1 MQKEQLQ
8 FTTPLNKEIQFGI
21 LSKVLPTE
29 GNLAWEYNPFRNYRL
44 SEGKYYFRDKFF
56 NTKELLEELDALNKV
71 YYNNGYINIEKG
83 KFAINNVKY
92 TIHRGK
98 EGINLTNKFGKSIVL
113 EKNKFVIDGVEYTLI
128 EITQD
133 FINAELIDWQYFHYS
148 STFLNGIKEKEQEP
162 QFYAPNQLVDFD
174 TDELQFDINHPVDI
188 LPQYS
193 YDGSV
198 NLILNDGKNIPRLIN
213 SRFTPIGRNKYKI
226 QDRKGN
232 NDTNIYD
239 QGSQFDLD
247 TSLYKT
253 YVSIPK
259 LEFIN
264 VYQSGNM
271 SVGNYHFYFRYVDAD
286 GNETDFVAESGVV
299 SVFKGNTLKTI
310 NSGLMDENAY
320 KSVKFLL
327 SNVDSA
333 YQYVNVYYTKSTSN
347 IYEPSVV
354 KAYKIKQKYPVNNS
368 LICQVYITGNEEV
381 EEIPLSDINPF
392 YQISQNVQTQADCQ
406 NMLFF
411 GNIQNQNINYD
422 ELSDLS
428 LRFCAFPDCSKS
440 YEGVSQDYDAPVQN
454 TYSDPKFIYNFVGY
468 QNHEIYRFGVVY
480 LMNDGSLSPVF
491 NIRGMYFSESN
502 PSYTSF
508 KIEEER
514 EGIIQRLK
522 ISFNEDTG
530 IIYKSDGS
538 TTNATEII
546 ENAFGVTRIHIG
558 ESEFERVIGIK
569 IGIDSECTSTLLP
582 HLKALNVKGLFFV
595 RQKRIP
601 IRLCQAFVTGVDSE
615 ANVPLLYSDEID
627 MTSASKDD
635 VESGSRYITERFLND
650 SLELVQD
657 VESRFYAVRQKAVG
671 KYGAFC
677 PEYDVN
683 GPYLNNLFCGDEYIV
698 QQATN
703 QAGLQQSSIEPRH
716 FYVNNYTPIA
726 SNSYYKTRILGV
738 EDNTKLVA
746 IGSKMFSARAG
757 EAEEAKYFEY
767 ITTKIK
773 VEEANNILRGVYGPY
788 LALDG
793 YNIPGTIVNIYIN
806 DYIDM
811 DIISQFKLRYV
822 DKAPYYAISDRV
834 AISDFE
840 NEKVMYRGDSYIC
853 TFTHRV
859 NRNFQDPSAP
869 MNDQIVDPDCW
880 KDNFKMEDGV
890 LKSEEAQKINL
901 GDLNAVQLGTWVTFK
916 LVSSINLN
924 IRTLDDSIPDEI
936 ALTGHARGFYPYDG
950 MCVDGPYKTPEA
962 LCYNKGFD
970 KSVSERWNYE
980 VPDVPFIKNEFS
992 NRIAYSDVAVN
1003 DAFRNGFRTFQGTS
1017 YRDYPKTYGS
1027 ITKLIELNGQ
1037 LLCVFEHGVALLPIR
1052 ERTLTGQGAGG
1063 NVYINTNN
1071 VLPETMN
1078 VLSDTFGSQWKD
1090 SIIQTPQGVYG
1101 VDTVAKKIWKATGD
1115 SFKIISDFA
1124 IQEFLNNNISLTER
1138 ELDPIIGIRNVKS
1151 HYNKYKQ
1158 DIMFTFYDNLYG
1170 FEEKVWNICF
1180 NELLNKWITFYSW
1193 VPSYSENIY
1202 NQYFSFDRNT
1212 SKWITKLGV
1221 SKTGNSFSDGVT
1233 LSENIIKNNLTKGQ
1247 LVGILDL
1254 ANRTLPNGDN
1264 IEVIKH
1270 FELVRDNFRNW
1281 EKFEI
1286 KDTGQKDS
1294 EKHPIYGLYLK
1305 VPATDLCSE
1314 FYERRVDK
1322 QVIYSDTINSE
1333 SDIQNWKNQI
1343 VLQSKG
1349 KIYKDERGRR
1359 KWLQHDN
1366 QINGST
1372 PVYLLNIRCNI
1383 EVIDHNS
1390 IPTLAEAYNNN
1401 LSSVDAGYYES
1412 VVAVTTKYNMQFL
1425 TTDFWKHG
1433 QAGIIN
1439 IADKI
1444 FPTYWYGK
1452 QHPFEFECVVTGDP
1466 RQHKIFDNL
1475 ELIGNKTAPESFHY
1489 EIIGEC
1495 YDFAKDKK
1503 NMYIRQEA
1511 TKELYQ
1517 YNGSDILYNSD
1528 YKDLEPTEHKRIEV
1542 VDPITKMITLSP
1554 KYDRSTLLPL
1564 YYSRQ
1569 DTFNEVEDYYRSKTS
1584 PNKDY
1589 SKLAGAEIVRY
1600 ENLNEYRIWNH
1611 TKAVDVNSP
1620 GGRMR
1625 GNMQYK
1631 EDKWDVQINPINIVY
1646 CNEPAWDSN
1655 PGTYNGVTVHYKG
1668 QENLVPI
1675 ELGQSPIPNDVKD
1688 FKNIEVPENYERS
1701 IVVWNWEEDRMK
1713 ESKLKDKFVK
1723 IRVRYTGDEL
1733 ALIAALKTNYSI
1745 SIS

>member
-1 MQKEQLQ
+1 MKSGTLE
-8 FTTPLNKEIQFGI
+8 FVSPLKDDIKFGI

-44 SEGKYYFRDKFF
+44 SEGKYYFRNKFF
-56 NTKELLEELDALNKV
+56 NKAELEEEIGKQISTDDNIKDWSD
-71 YYNNGYINIEKG
+71 YYQSDS
-83 KFAINNVKY
+83 
-92 TIHRGK
+92 
-98 EGINLTNKFGKSIVL
+98 LP
-113 EKNKFVIDGVEYTLI
+113 
-128 EITQD
+128 
-133 FINAELIDWQYFHYS
+133 
-148 STFLNGIKEKEQEP
+148 NGIKQGEEQEP
-162 QFYAPNQLVDFD
+162 EFYDVNQLVDFD
-174 TDELQFDINHPVDI
+174 TDELSFDINHPVDI

-239 QGSQFDLD
+239 QGSQFNLD

-253 YVSIPK
+253 YVTIPK

-286 GNETDFVAESGVV
+286 GNETDFVAESGLV

-327 SNVDSA
+327 NNVDSA
-333 YQYVNVYYTKSTSN
+333 YQYVSVYYTKSTAN
-347 IYEPSVV
+347 INEMAVT
-354 KAYKIKQKYPVNNS
+354 KAYKIKQKYLVNNS
-368 LICQVYITGNEEV
+368 LTCQIYVTGNEEV
-381 EEIPLSDINPF
+381 DEIPLSDINPF
-392 YQISQNVQTQADCQ
+392 YQISQNVQTQTSCQ

-411 GNIQNQNINYD
+411 GNIQNQNIDYD

-428 LRFCAFPDCSKS
+428 LRFQAQPIPAKS
-440 YEGVSQDYDAPVQN
+440 YNKVSQDYDDDITN
-454 TYSDPKFIYNFVGY
+454 TYSNPRFIYNFVGY

-491 NIRGMYFSESN
+491 NIRGMYFSQDSSN
-502 PSYTSF
+502 YTQF
-508 KIEEER
+508 KISEEKD
-514 EGIIQRLK
+514 GIQQRVK
-522 ISFNEDTG
+522 IAFNEDTG
-530 IIYKSDGS
+530 VLYKSGS
-538 TTNATEII
+538 SSDSAENL
-546 ENAFGVTRIHIG
+546 ENAFGVTRVHIN
-558 ESEFERVIGIK
+558 ESEFQNIIGIR
-569 IGIDSECTSTLLP
+569 IDIDSSCKQDLLP
-582 HLKALNVKGLFFV
+582 ALQKLNVKGLFFV

-601 IRLCQAFVTGVDSE
+601 LRLCQAFVTGVDPE
-615 ANVPLLYSDEID
+615 ANTPLLYSQDIED
-627 MTSASKDD
+627 MSSSSKDGID
-635 VESGSRYITERFLND
+635 GDRYITERFLND
-650 SLELVQD
+650 DLELVHD
-657 VESRFYAVRQKAVG
+657 IESRFYAVKPKAIG

-683 GPYLNNLFCGDEYIV
+683 SPYLNNLFCGDEYIV
-698 QQATN
+698 QQTT
-703 QAGLQQSSIEPRH
+703 QQKGLQQSPMEPRH
-716 FYVNNYTPIA
+716 FFVNEYNQT
-726 SNSYYKTRILGV
+726 SSDSFYKTRILGV
-738 EDNTKLVA
+738 EDNVKLVA
-746 IGSKMFSARAG
+746 IGTKMFSARAG

-767 ITTKIK
+767 ITAKTK
-773 VEEANNILRGVYGPY
+773 VSEANNLLRGVYGPY
-788 LALDG
+788 LAFDG

-806 DYIDM
+806 DYMDM
-811 DIISQFKLRYV
+811 DLISQFKLRYV
-822 DKAPYYAISDRV
+822 DKSPYYAITDRV
-834 AISDFE
+834 AIGDFE
-840 NEKVMYRGDSYIC
+840 DGTVAYRGDSYIC

-869 MNDQIVDPDCW
+869 INDQIVDPDCW
-880 KDNFKMEDGV
+880 KDNFEMEDGV
-890 LKSEEAQKINL
+890 LKSDEAAKINL
-901 GDLNAVQLGTWVTFK
+901 GDLNAVQLGTWVTFS
-916 LVSSINLN
+916 LISSINLN
-924 IRTLDDSIPDEI
+924 IRTLDDSIPDET
-936 ALTGHARGFYPYDG
+936 ALTGHPRGFFPYDG
-950 MCVDGPYKTPEA
+950 MCTDGPYKTPES

-992 NRIAYSDVAVN
+992 NRIAYSDVAVS
-1003 DAFRNGFRTFQGTS
+1003 DAFKNGFRTFQGTS

-1037 LLCVFEHGVALLPIR
+1037 LLCIFEHGVALLPVR
-1052 ERTLTGQGAGG
+1052 ERTLTGEGAGG

-1090 SIIQTPQGVYG
+1090 SIIQTPSGVYG
-1101 VDTVAKKIWKATGD
+1101 VDTVARKVWKATGD

-1138 ELDPIIGIRNVKS
+1138 ELEPIIGVRNVKA
-1151 HYNKYKQ
+1151 HYNRYKQ
-1158 DIMFTFYDNLYG
+1158 DVMFTFYDNLYG

-1180 NELLNKWITFYSW
+1180 NELMNKWITFYSW

-1212 SKWITKLGV
+1212 SKWITKLGL
-1221 SKTGNSFSDGVT
+1221 SKSGNSFSDGVT
-1233 LSENIIKNNLTKGQ
+1233 LSENIISNNLGKGQ
-1247 LVGILDL
+1247 LIGVLDL
-1254 ANRTLPNGDN
+1254 ANRTLPQGDN
-1264 IEVIKH
+1264 IKVVKSY
-1270 FELVRDNFRNW
+1270 ELVRDNFKNW
-1281 EKFEI
+1281 EKF
-1286 KDTGQKDS
+1286 KVKQTGQTDS
-1294 EKHPIYGLYLK
+1294 IGNPIWGLYLK
-1305 VPATDLCSE
+1305 DNIDAVDLCSE
-1314 FYERRVDK
+1314 FYERRINNNA
-1322 QVIYSDTINSE
+1322 IYSDSVNTDSAIA
-1333 SDIQNWKNQI
+1333 NWKENI
-1343 VLQSKG
+1343 VLKQRG

-1359 KWLQHDN
+1359 KWLKKEN

-1383 EVIDHNS
+1383 QVIDSNS

-1401 LSSVDAGYYES
+1401 LSAVDAGYYES
-1412 VVAVTTKYNMQFL
+1412 AVAVTTKYNMQFL

-1433 QAGIIN
+1433 QAGIVD

-1452 QHPFEFECVVTGDP
+1452 QHPFEFECVVAGDP

-1475 ELIGNKTAPESFHY
+1475 ELVGNKTAPESFHY

-1517 YNGSDILYNSD
+1517 YNGSDILFNSD
-1528 YKDLEPTEHKRIEV
+1528 YKDLESEHRRIQV
-1542 VDPITKMITLSP
+1542 VDPVTKMITLSP
-1554 KYDRSTLLPL
+1554 NYDRSTLLPL

-1569 DTFNEVEDYYRSKTS
+1569 DTFNEVEDYYRSRTS

-1589 SKLAGAEIVRY
+1589 SKLSGAEIVRY

-1611 TKAVDVNSP
+1611 AKAVDVNDP

-1646 CNEPAWDSN
+1646 CNEPAWDADA
-1655 PGTYNGVTVHYKG
+1655 GTYKDVQVYFKG
-1668 QENLVPI
+1668 ESDLVPI
-1675 ELGQSPIPNDVKD
+1675 ELRQSPIPDDVKD
-1688 FKNIEVPENYERS
+1688 YENIDVPTDNKRG
-1701 IVVWNWEEDRMK
+1701 IVIWNWEENKMK

-1733 ALIAALKTNYSI
+1733 ALITALKTNYSI

>member
-1 MQKEQLQ
+1 MNKTEKLT
-8 FTTPLNKEIQFGI
+8 FTPPLEKEIQFSI

-44 SEGKYYFRDKFF
+44 SEKKYYFRDKFF
-56 NTKELLEELDALNKV
+56 NKEELEKELGTTISDSESVKDWSA
-71 YYNNGYINIEKG
+71 YYQND
-83 KFAINNVKY
+83 
-92 TIHRGK
+92 
-98 EGINLTNKFGKSIVL
+98 NLP
-113 EKNKFVIDGVEYTLI
+113 
-128 EITQD
+128 
-133 FINAELIDWQYFHYS
+133 
-148 STFLNGIKEKEQEP
+148 NGIKKGEEQEP
-162 QFYAPNQLVDFD
+162 ILYDENQLVDFD
-174 TDELQFDINHPVDI
+174 TDELHFDVNHPVDI

-232 NDTNIYD
+232 NDANIYD
-239 QGSQFDLD
+239 QGPQFDLD

-253 YVSIPK
+253 YTSIPK

-271 SVGNYHFYFRYVDAD
+271 SIGNYHFYFRYVDAD
-286 GNETDFVAESGVV
+286 SNETDFVAESGLV

-327 SNVDSA
+327 NNVDSA
-333 YQYVNVYYTKSTSN
+333 YQYVSVYYTKSTSN
-347 IYEPSVV
+347 IHEPSIVR
-354 KAYKIKQKYPVNNS
+354 AYKIKQKYPVNNS

-411 GNIQNQNINYD
+411 GNIQNQNLNYD

-428 LRFCAFPDCSKS
+428 LRFCATPDCSKS
-440 YEGVSQDYDAPVQN
+440 YNVVSQNYDGTVQN
-454 TYSDPKFIYNFVGY
+454 TYSDPRFIYNFVGY
-468 QNHEIYRFGVVY
+468 QNNEIYRFGVVY

-502 PSYTSF
+502 LQYTQF
-508 KIEEER
+508 NIEEK
-514 EGIIQRLK
+514 INNIKQRIK
-522 ISFNEDTG
+522 IAFNEDTG
-530 IIYKSDGS
+530 IIYKSEGS
-538 TTNATEII
+538 ASATENI
-546 ENAFGVTRIHIG
+546 ENAFGVTRIHIN
-558 ESEFERVIGIK
+558 ESEFEKVIGIK
-569 IGIDSECTSTLLP
+569 IGVDPGCDLSNLLT

-601 IRLCQAFVTGVDSE
+601 IRLCQAFVTGVDPE

-627 MTSASKDD
+627 MQSESKNDIG
-635 VESGSRYITERFLND
+635 EGPRYITERFLND
-650 SLELVQD
+650 ELELVQD
-657 VESRFYAVRQKAVG
+657 VESRFYAVRQKAIG

-698 QQATN
+698 QQATE
-703 QAGLQQSSIEPRH
+703 QAGLQQSHIEPRH
-716 FYVNNYTPIA
+716 FYVNNYNTA
-726 SNSYYKTRILGV
+726 NSTSYYRTRILGV

-757 EAEEAKYFEY
+757 EAEEVKYFEY

-773 VEEANNILRGVYGPY
+773 VEESNNILRGIYGPY
-788 LALDG
+788 LAFDG
-793 YNIPGTIVNIYIN
+793 YDIPGTIVNIYIN
-806 DYIDM
+806 DYMDM
-811 DIISQFKLRYV
+811 DIIDQFKLRYV
-822 DKAPYYAISDRV
+822 DKAPYYAISDRI
-834 AISDFE
+834 AIDDVK
-840 NEKVMYRGDSYIC
+840 NEQVMYRGDSYIC

-869 MNDQIVDPDCW
+869 INDQIVDPDCW
-880 KDNFKMEDGV
+880 KDNFKMENGA
-890 LKSEEAQKINL
+890 LKTGEIEKINL
-901 GDLNAVQLGTWVTFK
+901 GDLNAVQLGTWVTFR
-916 LVSSINLN
+916 LISSINLN
-924 IRTLDDSIPDEI
+924 IRTLDDSIPDEV
-936 ALTGHARGFYPYDG
+936 ALTGHARGFYPYDN
-950 MCVDGPYKTPEA
+950 MCVEGPYKTPEA

-1003 DAFRNGFRTFQGTS
+1003 DAFKNGFRTFQGTN

-1037 LLCVFEHGVALLPIR
+1037 LLCIFEHGIALLPIR

-1090 SIIQTPQGVYG
+1090 SIIKTPQGVYG

-1115 SFKIISDFA
+1115 SFKVISDFA

-1138 ELDPIIGIRNVKS
+1138 ELEPIIGIRNVKA

-1158 DIMFTFYDNLYG
+1158 DVMFTFYDNLYG

-1180 NELLNKWITFYSW
+1180 NELMGKWITFYSW

-1212 SKWITKLGV
+1212 SKWITKLGI

-1233 LSENIIKNNLTKGQ
+1233 LSKNIIPNNTKKEQ
-1247 LVGILDL
+1247 LIGILDL
-1254 ANRTLPNGDN
+1254 ANRTLPQGNN
-1264 IEVIKH
+1264 IEIIKSY
-1270 FELVRDNFRNW
+1270 ELVRDNFRNW

-1286 KDTGQKDS
+1286 KPIVKGHSITIDKKDPS
-1294 EKHPIYGLYLK
+1294 QYAVIALNPKNPKGLYKYQSGKLVKVTDSNEKLDVDNWGLYLK
-1305 VPATDLCSE
+1305 VPAVDLCSE
-1314 FYERRVDK
+1314 FYERRIGEN
-1322 QVIYSDTINSE
+1322 VIYSDNIKSKN
-1333 SDIQNWKNQI
+1333 DISNWKEQI

-1359 KWLQHDN
+1359 KWLKQEN

-1383 EVIDHNS
+1383 EVKDNNS

-1412 VVAVTTKYNMQFL
+1412 VIAVTTKYNMQFL

-1433 QAGIIN
+1433 QAGIID

-1444 FPTYWYGK
+1444 YPTYWYGK
-1452 QHPFEFECVVTGDP
+1452 QHPFEFECVVAGDP

-1475 ELIGNKTAPESFHY
+1475 ELIGNKAAPESFHY
-1489 EIIGEC
+1489 EILGEC

-1517 YNGSDILYNSD
+1517 YNGSDILYNSN
-1528 YKDLEPTEHKRIEV
+1528 YKDLEPAEHRRIEI
-1542 VDPITKMITLSP
+1542 VDPITKAITLSP

-1569 DTFNEVEDYYRSKTS
+1569 DTFNDIEDYYRSKTS

-1611 TKAVDVNSP
+1611 TKAVEINNSN
-1620 GGRMR
+1620 GRMR

-1631 EDKWDVQINPINIVY
+1631 EDKWDIQINPINIVY
-1646 CNEPAWDSN
+1646 CNEPAWDANS
-1655 PGTYNGVTVHYKG
+1655 GTYNDVIVYYKG
-1668 QENLVPI
+1668 QEGLVPI
-1675 ELGQSPIPNDVKD
+1675 ELGQSPIPEDVKD
-1688 FKNIEVPENYERS
+1688 YENIQVPENNKRG
-1701 IVVWNWEEDRMK
+1701 IVVWNWEEKDRMK
-1713 ESKLKDKFVK
+1713 EVKLKDRFVK

-1733 ALIAALKTNYSI
+1733 ALITALKTNYSI

>member
-1 MQKEQLQ
+1 MQKENLL
-8 FTTPLNKEIQFGI
+8 FTAPLKEKIQFGI

-44 SEGKYYFRDKFF
+44 SEKKYYFRDKFF
-56 NTKELLEELDALNKV
+56 NKKELEEELGTTISDSDTVKDWSA
-71 YYNNGYINIEKG
+71 YYR
-83 KFAINNVKY
+83 
-92 TIHRGK
+92 TDS
-98 EGINLTNKFGKSIVL
+98 LP
-113 EKNKFVIDGVEYTLI
+113 
-128 EITQD
+128 
-133 FINAELIDWQYFHYS
+133 
-148 STFLNGIKEKEQEP
+148 NGIKQGEEQEP
-162 QFYAPNQLVDFD
+162 QLYDINQLVDFD
-174 TDELQFDINHPVDI
+174 TDELQFDVNHPVDI
-188 LPQYS
+188 IPQYS

-239 QGSQFDLD
+239 QGSQFNLD

-253 YVSIPK
+253 YVAIPK

-286 GNETDFVAESGVV
+286 GNETDFVAESGLV
-299 SVFKGNTLKTI
+299 SIFKGNTLKTI

-327 SNVDSA
+327 NNVDSA

-347 IYEPSVV
+347 IHEPAVTR
-354 KAYKIKQKYPVNNS
+354 AYKIKQKYLVNNS
-368 LICQVYITGNEEV
+368 LVCQVYITGNEEV

-392 YQISQNVQTQADCQ
+392 YQISQNVQTQEDCQ

-411 GNIQNQNINYD
+411 GNIQNQNIDYN

-428 LRFCAFPDCSKS
+428 LRFCASPDFEKT
-440 YEGVSQDYDAPVQN
+440 YDRVSQDYDNPVTN
-454 TYSDPKFIYNFVGY
+454 TYSDPRFIYNFVGY

-514 EGIIQRLK
+514 EGILQRLK
-522 ISFNEDTG
+522 IAYNEDTG
-530 IIYKSDGS
+530 IVYKSDGS
-538 TTNATEII
+538 TEATENI
-546 ENAFGVTRIHIG
+546 ENAFGVTRIHIDD
-558 ESEFERVIGIK
+558 SEFKRVIGIK
-569 IGIDSECTSTLLP
+569 ISIDPECVSSLLP

-601 IRLCQAFVTGVDSE
+601 MRLCQAFVTGVDPE
-615 ANVPLLYSDEID
+615 ANIPLLYSDEID
-627 MTSASKDD
+627 MSSSSKNDM
-635 VESGSRYITERFLND
+635 EGPRYITERFLND
-650 SLELVQD
+650 DLELIHD
-657 VESRFYAVRQKAVG
+657 IEGRFYAIKPKSIG

-698 QQATN
+698 QQVTN
-703 QAGLQQSSIEPRH
+703 QGGLQQSPIEPRH
-716 FYVNNYTPIA
+716 FYVNNYSSTS
-726 SNSYYKTRILGV
+726 SNSFYKTRILGV

-767 ITTKIK
+767 ITTKTK
-773 VEEANNILRGVYGPY
+773 VSEANNILRGVYGPY
-788 LALDG
+788 LAFDG
-793 YNIPGTIVNIYIN
+793 YNVPGTIVNIYIN
-806 DYIDM
+806 DYMDM
-811 DIISQFKLRYV
+811 DIINQFKLRYV
-822 DKAPYYAISDRV
+822 DKSPYYAISDRV
-834 AISDFE
+834 AIGDFK
-840 NEKVMYRGDSYIC
+840 NGQVMYRGDSYIC

-869 MNDQIVDPDCW
+869 INDQIVDPDCW
-880 KDNFKMEDGV
+880 KNNFKMEDGV
-890 LKSEEAQKINL
+890 LKSDEAQKINL
-901 GDLNAVQLGTWVTFK
+901 GDLNAVQLGTWVTFS

-924 IRTLDDSIPDEI
+924 IRTLDESIPDEVT
-936 ALTGHARGFYPYDG
+936 LTGHARGFYPYDS
-950 MCVDGPYKTPEA
+950 MCVDGSYKTPEA

-970 KSVSERWNYE
+970 RSVSERWNYE

-992 NRIAYSDVAVN
+992 NRIAYSDVAVS
-1003 DAFRNGFRTFQGTS
+1003 DAFKNGFRTFQGTS

-1027 ITKLIELNGQ
+1027 ITKLVELNEQ
-1037 LLCVFEHGVALLPIR
+1037 LLCIFEHGVALLPIR
-1052 ERTLTGQGAGG
+1052 ERTLTGEGAGG

-1078 VLSDTFGSQWKD
+1078 VLSDSFGSQWKD

-1138 ELDPIIGIRNVKS
+1138 ELDPIIGVRNVKS

-1193 VPSYSENIY
+1193 IPSYSENIY

-1212 SKWITKLGV
+1212 SKWITKLGI
-1221 SKTGNSFSDGVT
+1221 SKTGNSFSDGIT
-1233 LSENIIKNNLTKGQ
+1233 LSENIIKNNSTKGQ
-1247 LVGILDL
+1247 LVGVLDL
-1254 ANRTLPNGDN
+1254 TNRTLPKGDN
-1264 IEVIKH
+1264 IKVIKS

-1281 EKFEI
+1281 EKFEVKPVVENKTI
-1286 KDTGQKDS
+1286 TIDPNNPKQYVVDNKTYKYSSGKLVNVQNDSDTLDVIRW
-1294 EKHPIYGLYLK
+1294 ELYLK
-1305 VPATDLCSE
+1305 VPAIDLCSE
-1314 FYERRVDK
+1314 FYERRIGD
-1322 QVIYSDTINSE
+1322 QVIYSDTVNSE
-1333 SDIQNWKNQI
+1333 SNIQDWKNQI

-1383 EVIDHNS
+1383 EVIDSNS

-1433 QAGIIN
+1433 QAGIID

-1444 FPTYWYGK
+1444 YPTYWYGK
-1452 QHPFEFECVVTGDP
+1452 QHPFEFECVVAGDP

-1475 ELIGNKTAPESFHY
+1475 ELVGNKTAPESFHY
-1489 EIIGEC
+1489 EILGEC

-1517 YNGSDILYNSD
+1517 YNGSDILYNPD
-1528 YKDLEPTEHKRIEV
+1528 YKNLESKHRKIEV
-1542 VDPITKMITLSP
+1542 VDPITKIIQLSP

-1584 PNKDY
+1584 PSKDY
-1589 SKLAGAEIVRY
+1589 SKLSGAEIVRY

-1611 TKAVDVNSP
+1611 AKAVDVNSP
-1620 GGRMR
+1620 GGRIR

-1631 EDKWDVQINPINIVY
+1631 EDKWNVQINPINIVY
-1646 CNEPAWDSN
+1646 CNEPTWDAN
-1655 PGTYNGVTVHYKG
+1655 PGEYDKVQVYYKG
-1668 QENLVPI
+1668 KEDLVPI
-1675 ELGQSPIPNDVKD
+1675 ELKQSPIPDDVKD
-1688 FKNIEVPENYERS
+1688 YNNIEVPEKYERG
-1701 IVVWNWEEDRMK
+1701 IVVWNWEENRMK

-1733 ALIAALKTNYSI
+1733 ALITALKTNYSI

>member
-1 MQKEQLQ
+1 MQKENLQ
-8 FTTPLNKEIQFGI
+8 FTAPLKEKIQFGI

-29 GNLAWEYNPFRNYRL
+29 GNLAQEYNPFRNYRL

-56 NTKELLEELDALNKV
+56 NKKELEEELGTTISDSDAVKDWSA
-71 YYNNGYINIEKG
+71 YYR
-83 KFAINNVKY
+83 
-92 TIHRGK
+92 T
-98 EGINLTNKFGKSIVL
+98 
-113 EKNKFVIDGVEYTLI
+113 DTLP
-128 EITQD
+128 
-133 FINAELIDWQYFHYS
+133 
-148 STFLNGIKEKEQEP
+148 NGIKKGEEQEP
-162 QFYAPNQLVDFD
+162 EFYDINQLVDFD
-174 TDELQFDINHPVDI
+174 TDELQFDVNHPVDI

-239 QGSQFDLD
+239 QGSQFNLD

-253 YVSIPK
+253 YVTIPK

-286 GNETDFVAESGVV
+286 GNETDFVAESGLV
-299 SVFKGNTLKTI
+299 SIFKGNTLKTI

-327 SNVDSA
+327 NNVDSA
-333 YQYVNVYYTKSTSN
+333 YQYVNVYYTKSTAN
-347 IYEPSVV
+347 INEPAVT
-354 KAYKIKQKYPVNNS
+354 KAYKIKQKYLVNNS
-368 LICQVYITGNEEV
+368 LVCQVYITGNEEV
-381 EEIPLSDINPF
+381 DEIPLSDINPF
-392 YQISQNVQTQADCQ
+392 YQISQNVQTQEDCQ

-411 GNIQNQNINYD
+411 GNIQNQNIDYN

-428 LRFCAFPDCSKS
+428 LRFCASPDFSKS
-440 YEGVSQDYDAPVQN
+440 YERVSQDYDNPVTN
-454 TYSDPKFIYNFVGY
+454 TYSDPRFIYNFVGY

-514 EGIIQRLK
+514 KGIMQRLK
-522 ISFNEDTG
+522 IAYNEDTG
-530 IIYKSDGS
+530 IVYKSDGS
-538 TTNATEII
+538 TESAENL
-546 ENAFGVTRIHIG
+546 ENAFGVTRIHISD
-558 ESEFERVIGIK
+558 SEFDKVIGIK
-569 IGIDSECTSTLLP
+569 IGIDPDCIDTLLS

-615 ANVPLLYSDEID
+615 ANTPLLYADEIN
-627 MTSASKDD
+627 MSSSSKNNM
-635 VESGSRYITERFLND
+635 EAGPRYITERFLND
-650 SLELVQD
+650 DLELIHD
-657 VESRFYAVRQKAVG
+657 IESRFYAVKPKAIG

-683 GPYLNNLFCGDEYIV
+683 GPYLNNLFCGDEYLV
-698 QQATN
+698 QQVTN
-703 QAGLQQSSIEPRH
+703 QGGLQQSPIEPRH
-716 FYVNNYTPIA
+716 FYVNNYASIN
-726 SNSYYKTRILGV
+726 SNSCYRTRILGV

-767 ITTKIK
+767 ITTKTK
-773 VEEANNILRGVYGPY
+773 VSQANNILRGVYGPY

-793 YNIPGTIVNIYIN
+793 YNVPGTIVNIYIN
-806 DYIDM
+806 DLMDM
-811 DIISQFKLRYV
+811 DIINQFKLRYV
-822 DKAPYYAISDRV
+822 DKAPYYAISDRF
-834 AISDFE
+834 AIGDF
-840 NEKVMYRGDSYIC
+840 KDGQVMYRGDSYIC

-869 MNDQIVDPDCW
+869 INDQIVDPDCW
-880 KDNFKMEDGV
+880 KNNFKMEDGV

-901 GDLNAVQLGTWVTFK
+901 GDLNAVQLGTWVTFS

-924 IRTLDDSIPDEI
+924 VRTLDESIPDEV
-936 ALTGHARGFYPYDG
+936 ALTGHARGFYPYDS

-970 KSVSERWNYE
+970 RSVSERWNYE

-992 NRIAYSDVAVN
+992 NRIAYSDVAVS
-1003 DAFRNGFRTFQGTS
+1003 DAFKNGFRTFQGTS

-1027 ITKLIELNGQ
+1027 ITKLVELNEQ
-1037 LLCVFEHGVALLPIR
+1037 LLCIFEHGVALLPIR

-1078 VLSDTFGSQWKD
+1078 VLSDSFGSQWKD

-1138 ELDPIIGIRNVKS
+1138 ELDPIIGVRNVKS

-1158 DIMFTFYDNLYG
+1158 DVMFTFYDNLYG

-1212 SKWITKLGV
+1212 SKWITKLGI

-1233 LSENIIKNNLTKGQ
+1233 LSENIIKNNATKGQ
-1247 LVGILDL
+1247 LVGVLDL
-1254 ANRTLPNGDN
+1254 ANRTLPKGDN
-1264 IEVIKH
+1264 IEVIKS

-1286 KDTGQKDS
+1286 RPVVEGHTISVNPSNPKQYISSNK
-1294 EKHPIYGLYLK
+1294 IYKYSSGKLINIQNNSDKLDVLRWELYLK

-1314 FYERRVDK
+1314 FYERRIGD
-1322 QVIYSDTINSE
+1322 QVIYSDVINSNTA
-1333 SDIQNWKNQI
+1333 IQNWKNQI

-1359 KWLQHDN
+1359 KWLKHDN
-1366 QINGST
+1366 QINSST

-1383 EVIDHNS
+1383 EVIDKNS

-1433 QAGIIN
+1433 QAGIID

-1444 FPTYWYGK
+1444 YPTYWYGK
-1452 QHPFEFECVVTGDP
+1452 QHPFEFECVVAGDP

-1489 EIIGEC
+1489 EILGEC

-1517 YNGSDILYNSD
+1517 YNGSDILYNPD
-1528 YKDLEPTEHKRIEV
+1528 YKDLESKHRKIEV
-1542 VDPITKMITLSP
+1542 VDPITKIIQLSP

-1584 PNKDY
+1584 PSKDY
-1589 SKLAGAEIVRY
+1589 SKLSGAEIVRY

-1611 TKAVDVNSP
+1611 AKAVDVNSP

-1646 CNEPAWDSN
+1646 CNEPTWDAN
-1655 PGTYNGVTVHYKG
+1655 PGKYDKVQVYYKG
-1668 QENLVPI
+1668 KEDLVPI
-1675 ELGQSPIPNDVKD
+1675 ELKQSPIPDDVKD
-1688 FKNIEVPENYERS
+1688 YNNIEVPENYERG
-1701 IVVWNWEEDRMK
+1701 IVVWNWEENRMK

-1733 ALIAALKTNYSI
+1733 ALITALKTNYSI

>member
-1 MQKEQLQ
+1 MQKTDKLT
-8 FTTPLNKEIQFGI
+8 FVKPLEEEINFGI

-44 SEGKYYFRDKFF
+44 SEGKYYFRNKFF
-56 NTKELLEELDALNKV
+56 SKEDLGKELGKQISESQEVKTWDD
-71 YYNNGYINIEKG
+71 YYQSES
-83 KFAINNVKY
+83 
-92 TIHRGK
+92 
-98 EGINLTNKFGKSIVL
+98 LP
-113 EKNKFVIDGVEYTLI
+113 
-128 EITQD
+128 
-133 FINAELIDWQYFHYS
+133 
-148 STFLNGIKEKEQEP
+148 NGIKEGEEQEP
-162 QFYAPNQLVDFD
+162 EYYDENQLIDFD
-174 TDELQFDINHPVDI
+174 TDELQFDVNHPVDI

-198 NLILNDGKNIPRLIN
+198 NLILNDGQNIPRLIN
-213 SRFTPIGRNKYKI
+213 SRFTPVGRNKYKI

-239 QGSQFDLD
+239 QGSQFNLD

-253 YVSIPK
+253 YVTIPK

-286 GNETDFVAESGVV
+286 GNETDFVAESGLV

-327 SNVDSA
+327 NDVDSA
-333 YQYVNVYYTKSTSN
+333 YQYVNVYYTKSTAN
-347 IYEPSVV
+347 VNEQPVV
-354 KAYKIKQKYPVNNS
+354 KAYKIRQKYLVNNS
-368 LICQVYITGNEEV
+368 LVCQIYITGSEEV
-381 EEIPLSDINPF
+381 DEIPLSDINPF
-392 YQISQNVQTQADCQ
+392 YQISQSVQTQEDCQ

-411 GNIQNQNINYD
+411 GNIQNQNVNYD

-428 LRFCAFPDCSKS
+428 LRFIAYPDSSKH
-440 YEGVSQDYDAPVQN
+440 YDRVSQDYDNSVQN
-454 TYSDPKFIYNFVGY
+454 TYSDPRFIYNYVGY

-480 LMNDGSLSPVF
+480 LMNDGSLSSVF
-491 NIRGMYFSESN
+491 NIRGMYFTESN
-502 PSYTSF
+502 PSYTTF
-508 KIEEER
+508 KIEEEKD
-514 EGIIQRLK
+514 GVMQRLK
-522 ISFNEDTG
+522 IAFNEDTG

-538 TTNATEII
+538 STESAENI
-546 ENAFGVTRIHIG
+546 ENAFGVTRIHST
-558 ESEFERVIGIK
+558 ESEFDTIIGIK
-569 IGIDSECTSTLLP
+569 IGIDPECINTLLP
-582 HLKALNVKGLFFV
+582 HLKELNVKGLFFV

-601 IRLCQAFVTGVDSE
+601 IRLCQAFVTGVDPE

-627 MTSASKDD
+627 MSSSSKNN
-635 VESGSRYITERFLND
+635 VEGARYITERFLND
-650 SLELVQD
+650 DLELVHD
-657 VESRFYAVRQKAVG
+657 VESRFFAVKTKVIG

-683 GPYLNNLFCGDEYIV
+683 GPYLNSLFCGDEYIV

-703 QAGLQQSSIEPRH
+703 QQGLQQSLMEPRH
-716 FYVNNYTPIA
+716 FYVNNYNSTS

-746 IGSKMFSARAG
+746 IGSKMFSSRAG

-767 ITTKIK
+767 ITTKTK
-773 VEEANNILRGVYGPY
+773 VSEANNILRGIYGPY
-788 LALDG
+788 LAFDG

-811 DIISQFKLRYV
+811 DIINQFKLRYV
-822 DKAPYYAISDRV
+822 DKAPYYAISDRMS
-834 AISDFE
+834 INDFSQD
-840 NEKVMYRGDSYIC
+840 NILYRGDSYIC

-869 MNDQIVDPDCW
+869 INDQIVDPDCW
-880 KDNFKMEDGV
+880 KENFKMEDGV
-890 LKSEEAQKINL
+890 LKSEDAQKINL
-901 GDLNAVQLGTWVTFK
+901 GDLNAVQLGTWVTFS

-924 IRTLDDSIPDEI
+924 IRTLDDSIPDEV
-936 ALTGHARGFYPYDG
+936 ALTGHARGFYPYDS
-950 MCVDGPYKTPEA
+950 MTVEGPYKTPEA

-992 NRIAYSDVAVN
+992 NRIAYSDVAVS
-1003 DAFRNGFRTFQGTS
+1003 DAFKNGFRTFQGTN

-1037 LLCVFEHGVALLPIR
+1037 LLCVFEHGVALLPIK
-1052 ERTLTGQGAGG
+1052 ERTLTGEGAGG

-1078 VLSDTFGSQWKD
+1078 VLSDAFGSQWKD
-1090 SIIQTPQGVYG
+1090 SIIQTPSGVYG
-1101 VDTVAKKIWKATGD
+1101 VDTVARKIWKATGD

-1138 ELDPIIGIRNVKS
+1138 ELEPIIGVRNVKA
-1151 HYNKYKQ
+1151 HYNRYKQ
-1158 DIMFTFYDNLYG
+1158 DVMFTFYDNLYG

-1212 SKWITKLGV
+1212 SKWITKLGI

-1233 LSENIIKNNLTKGQ
+1233 LSENIIPNSSEKGA
-1247 LVGILDL
+1247 LVGVLNLD
-1254 ANRTLPNGDN
+1254 NRTLPQGGN
-1264 IEVIKH
+1264 IEVIKSY
-1270 FELVRDNFRNW
+1270 ELVRDNFKNW

-1286 KDTGQKDS
+1286 KKTGSYEQKKDES
-1294 EKHPIYGLYLK
+1294 TGELVDDISKPIWGLYLRNDEYLK
-1305 VPATDLCSE
+1305 DEKGDYVLDESDKKILTHGGTTALDLCSE
-1314 FYERRVDK
+1314 FYERRIGD
-1322 QVIYSDTINSE
+1322 QVIYSDDKCSD
-1333 SDIQNWKNQI
+1333 SDIDSWKTEI
-1343 VLQSKG
+1343 VKNSKG
-1349 KIYKDERGRR
+1349 SIYKDERGRR
-1359 KWLQHDN
+1359 KWLKQDN

-1383 EVIDHNS
+1383 SVIDNNS

-1433 QAGIIN
+1433 QAGIID

-1444 FPTYWYGK
+1444 LPTYWYGK
-1452 QHPFEFECVVTGDP
+1452 QHPFEFECVVAGDP

-1475 ELIGNKTAPESFHY
+1475 ELVGNKAAPESFHY

-1528 YKDLEPTEHKRIEV
+1528 YKDLESKHRNIEI

-1554 KYDRSTLLPL
+1554 NYDRSTILPL

-1569 DTFNEVEDYYRSKTS
+1569 DTFNEVEDYYKSKTS

-1600 ENLNEYRIWNH
+1600 ENLDEYRIWNH
-1611 TKAVDVNSP
+1611 TKAVDVQSS
-1620 GGRMR
+1620 GGRIR

-1631 EDKWDVQINPINIVY
+1631 EDKWDVQINPLNIVY
-1646 CNEPAWDSN
+1646 CNEPSWDAN
-1655 PGTYNGVTVHYKG
+1655 AGTYGKVQVYYKG
-1668 QENLVPI
+1668 KSDLIPI
-1675 ELGQSPIPNDVKD
+1675 ELGQSPIPKDVKNYD
-1688 FKNIEVPENYERS
+1688 NIEVPEGNERG
-1701 IVVWNWEEDRMK
+1701 IVVWNWEENQMK

-1733 ALIAALKTNYSI
+1733 ALITSLKTNYSI

>member
-1 MQKEQLQ
+1 MQKEKLQ
-8 FTTPLNKEIQFGI
+8 FTAPLKEKIQFGI

-56 NTKELLEELDALNKV
+56 NKKELEEELGTAISDSDTVKDWSAYYRTDALP
-71 YYNNGYINIEKG
+71 
-83 KFAINNVKY
+83 
-92 TIHRGK
+92 
-98 EGINLTNKFGKSIVL
+98 
-113 EKNKFVIDGVEYTLI
+113 
-128 EITQD
+128 
-133 FINAELIDWQYFHYS
+133 
-148 STFLNGIKEKEQEP
+148 NGIKQGEEQEP
-162 QFYAPNQLVDFD
+162 EFYDVNQLVDFD
-174 TDELQFDINHPVDI
+174 TDELQFDVNHPVDI

-198 NLILNDGKNIPRLIN
+198 NLILNDGKNVPRLIN

-239 QGSQFDLD
+239 QGSQFNLD

-253 YVSIPK
+253 YVTIPK

-286 GNETDFVAESGVV
+286 GNETDFVAESGLV

-327 SNVDSA
+327 NNVDSA
-333 YQYVNVYYTKSTSN
+333 YQYVNVYYTKSTAN
-347 IYEPSVV
+347 VHEPAVT
-354 KAYKIKQKYPVNNS
+354 KAYKIKQKYLVNNS
-368 LICQVYITGNEEV
+368 LVCQVYITGNEEV

-392 YQISQNVQTQADCQ
+392 YQISQNVQTQEDCQ

-411 GNIQNQNINYD
+411 GNIQNQNIDYN

-428 LRFCAFPDCSKS
+428 LRFCASPDFKKS
-440 YEGVSQDYDAPVQN
+440 YQRVSQDYDNPVAN
-454 TYSDPKFIYNFVGY
+454 TYSDPRFIYNFVGY

-514 EGIIQRLK
+514 EGIMQRLK
-522 ISFNEDTG
+522 IAYNEDSG
-530 IIYKSDGS
+530 IVYKSDGS
-538 TTNATEII
+538 TEATENI
-546 ENAFGVTRIHIG
+546 ENAFGVTRIHIDD
-558 ESEFERVIGIK
+558 SEFDKVIGIK
-569 IGIDSECTSTLLP
+569 IGIDPECVDSLLP

-595 RQKRIP
+595 RQKRLP
-601 IRLCQAFVTGVDSE
+601 IRLCQAFVTGVDPE
-615 ANVPLLYSDEID
+615 ANIPLLYSDEVD
-627 MTSASKDD
+627 MSSSSKNDM
-635 VESGSRYITERFLND
+635 EAGPRYITERFLND
-650 SLELVQD
+650 DLELIHD
-657 VESRFYAVRQKAVG
+657 IEDRFYAVKPKSIG

-698 QQATN
+698 QQVTD
-703 QAGLQQSSIEPRH
+703 QGGLQQSPIEPRH
-716 FYVNNYTPIA
+716 FYVNNYALTS
-726 SNSYYKTRILGV
+726 SNSFYRTRILGV

-773 VEEANNILRGVYGPY
+773 VSEANNILRGVYGPY
-788 LALDG
+788 LAFDG
-793 YNIPGTIVNIYIN
+793 YNVPGTIVNIYIN
-806 DYIDM
+806 DYMDM
-811 DIISQFKLRYV
+811 DIINQFKLRYV
-822 DKAPYYAISDRV
+822 DKALYYAISDRV
-834 AISDFE
+834 AIGDFE
-840 NEKVMYRGDSYIC
+840 DGQVMYRGDSYIC

-869 MNDQIVDPDCW
+869 INDQIVDPDCW
-880 KDNFKMEDGV
+880 KNNFKMEDGV
-890 LKSEEAQKINL
+890 LKSDEAKKINL
-901 GDLNAVQLGTWVTFK
+901 GDLNAVQLGTWVTFS

-924 IRTLDDSIPDEI
+924 VRTLDESIPDEV
-936 ALTGHARGFYPYDG
+936 ALTGHARGFYPYDS
-950 MCVDGPYKTPEA
+950 MCVDGPYKTPES

-992 NRIAYSDVAVN
+992 NRIAYSDVAVS
-1003 DAFRNGFRTFQGTS
+1003 DAFKNGFRTFQGTS

-1027 ITKLIELNGQ
+1027 ITKLVELNEQ
-1037 LLCVFEHGVALLPIR
+1037 LLCIFEHGVALLPIR
-1052 ERTLTGQGAGG
+1052 ERTLTGEGAGG

-1078 VLSDTFGSQWKD
+1078 VLSDSFGSQWKD

-1138 ELDPIIGIRNVKS
+1138 ELDPIIGVRNVKS

-1158 DIMFTFYDNLYG
+1158 DVMFTFYDNLYG

-1212 SKWITKLGV
+1212 SKWITKLGI

-1233 LSENIIKNNLTKGQ
+1233 LSENIIKNNSTKGQ
-1247 LVGILDL
+1247 LVGVLDL
-1254 ANRTLPNGDN
+1254 ANRTLPKGDN
-1264 IEVIKH
+1264 IEVIKS

-1281 EKFEI
+1281 EKFEVKPVVENKVI
-1286 KDTGQKDS
+1286 TIDPNNPKQYIVDNKTYKYSAGKLVNAQNDSDTLDV
-1294 EKHPIYGLYLK
+1294 IRWGLYLK
-1305 VPATDLCSE
+1305 VPAVDLCSE
-1314 FYERRVDK
+1314 FYERRIGK
-1322 QVIYSDTINSE
+1322 QVIYSDTVNSE
-1333 SDIQNWKNQI
+1333 SNIQDWKNQI

-1433 QAGIIN
+1433 QAGIID

-1444 FPTYWYGK
+1444 YPTYWYGK
-1452 QHPFEFECVVTGDP
+1452 QHPFEFECVVAGDP

-1475 ELIGNKTAPESFHY
+1475 ELVGNKTAPESFHY
-1489 EIIGEC
+1489 EILGEC

-1517 YNGSDILYNSD
+1517 YNGSDILYNPD
-1528 YKDLEPTEHKRIEV
+1528 YKDLESKHRKIEV
-1542 VDPITKMITLSP
+1542 VDPITKIIQLSP

-1584 PNKDY
+1584 PSKDY
-1589 SKLAGAEIVRY
+1589 SKLSGAEIVRY

-1611 TKAVDVNSP
+1611 AKAVDVNSP

-1646 CNEPAWDSN
+1646 CNEPTWDAN
-1655 PGTYNGVTVHYKG
+1655 PGKYDKVQVYYKG
-1668 QENLVPI
+1668 KEDLVPI
-1675 ELGQSPIPNDVKD
+1675 ELRQSPIPDDVKD
-1688 FKNIEVPENYERS
+1688 YNNIEVPENYERG
-1701 IVVWNWEEDRMK
+1701 IVVWNWEENRMK

-1733 ALIAALKTNYSI
+1733 ALITALKTNYSI